1 MEQVT
6 ITKERRNPTS
16 GEVFVEIGETVTPD
30 TLIAKG
36 MVPSQEIHELRLY
49 RNLNLDPTSVKDHI
63 TKHVGDAVEKD
74 EVVAIARS
82 FFGRQ
87 TRMAR
92 SPIDG
97 VVTDFSANTGR
108 MMIKGHPVPVE
119 VYAHIPGIVRELYD
133 NEGAR
138 LETQGYLY
146 HGIFGV
152 GGETHGELTLA
163 VESGDTPM
171 TSSEIKQEHSG
182 KILVGG
188 SVATLDALREAVKQG
203 VKGIIVG
210 GVDQKDLT
218 YFLGYEIGVGVTGGE
233 DVGLTLILT
242 EGFGVNPID
251 DDLYGFFMEQA
262 GELAC
267 IDGTTHIRSRSQR
280 PEVIIPNLSL

>member
-1 MEQVT
+1 VEKVT
-6 ITKERRNPTS
+6 IVKERRIPTS
-16 GEVFVEIGETVTPD
+16 GEVYVDVGETVTPD

-36 MVPSQEIHELRLY
+36 LVPSREIHELRLY
-49 RNLNLDPTSVKDHI
+49 RNLNIDPESVKDHI
-63 TKHVGDAVEKD
+63 TKHEGDPVEKD

-97 VVTDFSANTGR
+97 VVTDFSEKTGR
-108 MMIKGHPVPVE
+108 MMIKGHPVPVK
-119 VYAHIPGIVRELYD
+119 VYAHIPGIVQELYD
-133 NEGAR
+133 DEGAR
-138 LETQGYLY
+138 IETQGYLH
-146 HGIFGV
+146 HGLFGV
-152 GGETHGELTLA
+152 GGETHGELALA
-163 VESGDTPM
+163 VESGDTPL
-171 TSSEIKQEHSG
+171 TSSEIKQEHNG

-210 GVDQKDLT
+210 GIDQKDLT

-233 DVGLTLILT
+233 TVGLTLILT

-251 DDLYGFFMEQA
+251 DDLYEFFMEHA
-262 GELAC
+262 GGLAC
-267 IDGTTHIRSRSQR
+267 IDGTTHIRSRSMR
-280 PEVIIPNLSL
+280 PEIIFPTLSL

>member
-1 MEQVT
+1 MEPVT
-6 ITKERRNPTS
+6 ITKDRRIPTS
-16 GEVFVEIGETVTPD
+16 GTLQVKVGETVTPE

-49 RNLNLDPTSVKDHI
+49 RSLNIDPESVKDHI
-63 TKHVGDAVEKD
+63 TKHVGEDVEKD

-97 VVTDFSANTGR
+97 VVENFSSQTGR

-119 VYAHIPGIVRELYD
+119 VYAHVPGVVKELYD
-133 NEGAR
+133 NEGATV
-138 LETQGYLY
+138 ETDGYLY
-146 HGIFGV
+146 HGLFGV
-152 GGETHGELTLA
+152 GGETHGELALA
-163 VESGDTPM
+163 VESGDTPL
-171 TSSEIKQEHSG
+171 TSAEIKPEYSG

-188 SVATLDALREAVKQG
+188 SVATLDALREAIKQG

-210 GVDQKDLT
+210 GIDQKDLT

-233 DVGLTLILT
+233 DIGLTLILT
-242 EGFGVNPID
+242 EGFGVNPIPD
-251 DDLYGFFMEQA
+251 DVFSEYGEHA
-262 GELAC
+262 GKLAC

-280 PEVIIPNLSL
+280 PEIIIPL